1 MSVELT
7 TPAIGLLGANGAGK
21 STLMRALLGLVEPD
35 AGSARLLGIDAA
47 ARGLELRRRIGY
59 MPEHECLPSW
69 MTARDLVVHLG
80 ELRGLPRRIAVLRTS
95 EVLFQVGLEEER
107 LRLIGTFSTG
117 MRQRVKLAQALVHSP
132 ELVVLDEPTN
142 GLDPQGRDEMLEL
155 VRRLSRDLGI
165 RVLFSSHVLEDVE
178 RTCDAVVVLR
188 DGRVAAQGRIC
199 DLLGREAGS
208 ARLSAFGDIAALH
221 AALTARGLR
230 RRGRRGGLAD
240 GARRAWRAARRRARR
255 LRRGGREPA
264 RAAAGRPHARGRRDR
279 GDRMSARLE
288 DTRYAR
294 YEGVRRAPWLAVVS
308 LARWSAFGALGARKS
323 WRAKFLPVT
332 LTLIALAAG
341 LRRARDPRDRRAAL
355 PEPLPRAHP
364 VPPVPDRDRARR
376 DDLRGHPLPRAAL
389 SRQARQRALAV
400 PLDGGRAPHL
410 RGRQAASRRSCRC
423 SALTLAAGA
432 GAVRRQHVLRRSAT
446 GYLGDHWADIFR
458 IVASGLLLASYV
470 SLVGLA
476 VASFTSRRAF
486 ALGAYA
492 ALMLIPTFV
501 GSALVDGAELDR
513 HVQLIML
520 GRLPIAAARRSRR
533 RPGLGARA
541 RGLVVVAA
549 CGVVMAI
556 SAGCLW
562 WRYRRADA

>member
-1 MSVELT
+1 MAATAERTTIATTGLT
-7 TPAIGLLGANGAGK
+7 KRYDDIVALDDVSLEIAEGAIGLLGANGAGK

-35 AGSARLLGIDAA
+35 AGTARLLGIDAV

-188 DGRVAAQGRIC
+188 DGRVAAQGRIS
-199 DLLGREAGS
+199 DLRGREAGS
-208 ARLSAFGDIAALH
+208 ARLSAVGNLRRAARC
-221 AALTARGLR
+221 AECARR
-230 RRGRRGGLAD
+230 ARRGRRGGLAGRPRRS
-240 GARRAWRAARRRARR
+240 GAALRCRARR
-255 LRRGGREPA
+255 LRRGRRQPA
-264 RAAAGRPHARGRRDR
+264 RAAARRPHARGRRDR

-294 YEGVRRAPWLAVVS
+294 YDGVRRPPWFAVVS

-323 WRAKFLPVT
+323 WRAKFLPIT
-332 LTLIALAAG
+332 LTLIAALPAFAVLAIRAIIGQRFADRFPELIPYRQYLTEIGLDITIFAAILCPELLCPDRRDNVLSLYLSTAVGRFTYVVGKFLAALVPLLSLTLLPVLLLFVG
-341 LRRARDPRDRRAAL
+341 NTFFADSALELPGRSLARLAAHRRLGAAAGVVRQPGGARGRVVHEPARLRARRLRGAHADPDVRRRARSSTTP
-355 PEPLPRAHP
+355 
-364 VPPVPDRDRARR
+364 
-376 DDLRGHPLPRAAL
+376 
-389 SRQARQRALAV
+389 
-400 PLDGGRAPHL
+400 
-410 RGRQAASRRSCRC
+410 ASIATC
-423 SALTLAAGA
+423 S
-432 GAVRRQHVLRRSAT
+432 
-446 GYLGDHWADIFR
+446 
-458 IVASGLLLASYV
+458 
-470 SLVGLA
+470 
-476 VASFTSRRAF
+476 
-486 ALGAYA
+486 
-492 ALMLIPTFV
+492 
-501 GSALVDGAELDR
+501 
-513 HVQLIML
+513 
-520 GRLPIAAARRSRR
+520 
-533 RPGLGARA
+533 
-541 RGLVVVAA
+541 
-549 CGVVMAI
+549 
-556 SAGCLW
+556 
-562 WRYRRADA
+562 